1 MELKEELHDSFL
13 ESKEDIEVNE
23 LPPYIPEESSHL
35 QEDKIGDDLVTE
47 TKQEDDQSVDET
59 SS

>member
-23 LPPYIPEESSHL
+23 LPPFIPEESSPL
-35 QEDKIGDDLVTE
+35 QEAKIGDDVVTE
-47 TKQEDDQSVDET
+47 T
-59 SS
+59 